1 LSRVRPCLLGS
12 YDVLVCSWESK
23 MGGPKLG
30 RPPFIGQRGG
40 QPAVASSRRSHW
52 AMIKSGVLPWGKAPR
67 VRGSRGCLVVSYSLW
82 WTTRAVWGPSAIIW
96 SMPTP
101 VLRSLGLDVVHHVV
115 PCQRYAHSNLVSV
128 GHECVACQGCVGHKC
143 SMVLRACRLQVGR
156 RPTPPLWLGD
166 RRR

>member
-1 LSRVRPCLLGS
+1 
-12 YDVLVCSWESK
+12 VCSWESK
-23 MGGPKLG
+23 MGGPKSG
-30 RPPFIGQRGG
+30 RPPFIGQIGG